1 MVSANPEQAT
11 SRGELAECL
20 RHLHITADRPSYRML
35 EQETAHAGGKF
46 PGTRLERVRLGR
58 STIAD
63 VLAGRKFPGKAFL
76 LTFVEA
82 CGIDIENDRRWDQAW
97 DRLALSDPR
106 TAPLGGEIA
115 QPRQKNVELVTQA
128 EIRAADR
135 GAERDQRDSQNSV
148 GHATSGESSE
158 PLRSWICDT
167 CGEPIT
173 DPTRA
178 LVVWRSDGDSYTY
191 SDFMIVHKT
200 FRREANPRH
209 CDPGAKS
216 GYIMNLDLDH
226 FFGVNGLTMLLS
238 WLSIGPLK
246 DGGGSRIASSDLD
259 AFVDLVRRVQV
270 PNYEQARPRFR
281 EEDTRYWLDD
291 ANEYYP
297 YLPEVLDRVAKGTLG
312 R

>member
-20 RHLHITADRPSYRML
+20 RHLHITADRPSYRTL

-58 STIAD
+58 STVAD

-82 CGIDIENDRRWDQAW
+82 CGIDIKNDRRWEQAW
-97 DRLALSDPR
+97 DRLRSAIR
-106 TAPLGGEIA
+106 APPHRAAEA
-115 QPRQKNVELVTQA
+115 QPRQKNVELLTQA

-135 GAERDQRDSQNSV
+135 GAERDQHDSQNSV
-148 GHATSGESSE
+148 VHATSGESSE

-178 LVVWRSDGDSYTY
+178 LVVWRAMPTR
-191 SDFMIVHKT
+191 T
-200 FRREANPRH
+200 P
-209 CDPGAKS
+209 
-216 GYIMNLDLDH
+216 
-226 FFGVNGLTMLLS
+226 T
-238 WLSIGPLK
+238 
-246 DGGGSRIASSDLD
+246 ASL
-259 AFVDLVRRVQV
+259 
-270 PNYEQARPRFR
+270 
-281 EEDTRYWLDD
+281 
-291 ANEYYP
+291 
-297 YLPEVLDRVAKGTLG
+297 
-312 R
+312 